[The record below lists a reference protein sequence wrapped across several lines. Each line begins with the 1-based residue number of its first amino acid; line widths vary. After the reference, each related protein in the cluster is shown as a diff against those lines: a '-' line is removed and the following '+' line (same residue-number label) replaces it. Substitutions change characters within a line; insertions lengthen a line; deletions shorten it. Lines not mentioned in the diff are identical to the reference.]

1 MQLTLDVKTLVVGI
15 VLGIVLTAGLGAVGG
30 SADKT
35 DFGIAITNQGL
46 ALVQTANGS
55 FYVVDAEKS
64 TAERVIDR
72 SKGSRDSAFTIN
84 SPARGTRGR

>member
-1 MQLTLDVKTLVVGI
+1 MQLRLDVKTLVVGI
-15 VLGIVLTAGLGAVGG
+15 VLGIVLTVGLGAVGG

-35 DFGIAITNQGL
+35 DFGLAIPNQGF

-55 FYVVDAEKS
+55 FYVVEARNS

-72 SKGSRDSAFTIN
+72 SKGSRGNAFTMN
-84 SPARGTRGR
+84 SPVRPTRNR